1 MLQETGASAVRE
13 GLSTSCGRIGVFL
26 PYVERGS
33 HMPGSREVEPWTWGS
48 QEKEG
53 QERREDPQ
61 QERCINSEAG
71 GLSLMLL
78 PGERLTYCGASAP

>member
-1 MLQETGASAVRE
+1 
-13 GLSTSCGRIGVFL
+13 
-26 PYVERGS
+26 
-33 HMPGSREVEPWTWGS
+33 MPGSREVEPWTWGS